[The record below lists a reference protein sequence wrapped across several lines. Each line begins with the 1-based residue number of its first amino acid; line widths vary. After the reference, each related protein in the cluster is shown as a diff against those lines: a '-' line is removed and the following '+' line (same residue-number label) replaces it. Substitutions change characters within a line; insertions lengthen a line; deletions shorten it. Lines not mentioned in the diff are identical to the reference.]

1 MQMCKPYTL
10 IIIAQIMI
18 DNLELH
24 PITIYKHRMDLKL
37 YELTFKIEKCITR
50 TFFKMFFN

>member
-1 MQMCKPYTL
+1 MCKPYTL